1 MFIFGNINQRSQA
14 KDNLKSQ
21 IKNQIRIEK
30 LKQISI
36 DPFGEWKKQLNTL
49 KKYKSNNYLFIFQ
62 PLFFFFFLA
71 FLVLKCGLV
80 NSPYPGIGN

>member
-30 LKQISI
+30 LKQISMYHEMCFNAI
-36 DPFGEWKKQLNTL
+36 ILIKIEMNFMAVLQKQ
-49 KKYKSNNYLFIFQ
+49 S
-62 PLFFFFFLA
+62 
-71 FLVLKCGLV
+71 
-80 NSPYPGIGN
+80 

>member
-49 KKYKSNNYLFIFQ
+49 KK
-62 PLFFFFFLA
+62 
-71 FLVLKCGLV
+71 
-80 NSPYPGIGN
+80 